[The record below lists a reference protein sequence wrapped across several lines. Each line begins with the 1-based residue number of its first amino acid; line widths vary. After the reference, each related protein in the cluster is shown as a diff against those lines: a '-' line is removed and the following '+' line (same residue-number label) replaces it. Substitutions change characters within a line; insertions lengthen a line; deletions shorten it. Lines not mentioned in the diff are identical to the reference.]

1 MGERL
6 KRRWADD
13 EKRKPKKRGFHVQE
27 EKSTKLQ
34 PGGRLVRGSG
44 CSPHPARKSD
54 SIGEFFRV
62 EDKTTEK
69 AGALSISVKRM
80 WLHKIELEARATGF
94 QPALMFGFDADPPTY
109 IGRDDWVAFTESTAR
124 NMIHACA
131 ALLAG
136 DIDEAREYAAL
147 ALGTE

>member
-1 MGERL
+1 MGDRL

-13 EKRKPKKRGFHVQE
+13 EQRKPKRRGFHVQE

-54 SIGEFFRV
+54 SVGDYFRV

-69 AGALSISVKRM
+69 AGAKSIRVERV
-80 WLHKIELEARATGF
+80 WLHKIEAEARATGLR
-94 QPALMFGFDADPPTY
+94 PALMFGFDADPPTY
-109 IGRDDWVAFTESTAR
+109 IARDDWVAFPESTAK

-136 DIDEAREYAAL
+136 DPGEAL
-147 ALGTE
+147 AYASLAMGEA